1 MATHTF
7 QIDRDS
13 DPEWIIVHGVP
24 ILDEHRLL
32 VPENK
37 DEGKPA
43 RVVDI
48 NEGLLTRLAANNN
61 RIVHETGD
69 WVPLTE
75 GHTTDDGP
83 ESSQPE
89 ILGYADQFH
98 VGPLFNTNRKALLA
112 RFRISKDPDKLKK
125 AANLPRRSVELWLDR
140 EEVNPISLLG
150 ATAPERNLGLLRLH
164 RQRMFQV
171 GQLLQSHNTYR
182 DASGKLRFRQGRQ
195 AIRFNHDETT
205 MQPAPVLPGGSP
217 NVQGGADIP
226 GTAPAQVDPALVQ
239 AVVSALQQTDV
250 WQQMTA
256 GIQQMNQTM
265 QMLAPL
271 LGGMGAGQPGMGAD
285 PMAQPGAGA
294 ATGGGM
300 GDPLAALMAQL
311 TGGSDM
317 GDGTPGA
324 EQPEEE
330 KRAGD
335 QVKLQAQP
343 GQMGIPGPAGMLL
356 PQLVQPQPTTSDRTI
371 LPPTRMQMSNHTQH
385 CKPGES
391 LEQAIIRLASER
403 DEAIRFSR
411 QAQVSVELA
420 ALQQEGLVLDP
431 AEELPELIGL
441 DDNARMVRY
450 QRMRVRYQKRTQ
462 PTQQLPQ
469 QPQLPQLN
477 SPVGVHTPTIADQA
491 TTQQQTTQGDK
502 PMTREERDAVL
513 DFTEQLRVEHER
525 QGKPFT
531 PPLATEVL
539 RYLRSGAVTRLSR
552 NGTPERVF

>member
-1 MATHTF
+1 
-7 QIDRDS
+7 
-13 DPEWIIVHGVP
+13 
-24 ILDEHRLL
+24 
-32 VPENK
+32 
-37 DEGKPA
+37 
-43 RVVDI
+43 
-48 NEGLLTRLAANNN
+48 
-61 RIVHETGD
+61 
-69 WVPLTE
+69 
-75 GHTTDDGP
+75 
-83 ESSQPE
+83 
-89 ILGYADQFH
+89 
-98 VGPLFNTNRKALLA
+98 
-112 RFRISKDPDKLKK
+112 
-125 AANLPRRSVELWLDR
+125 
-140 EEVNPISLLG
+140 
-150 ATAPERNLGLLRLH
+150 
-164 RQRMFQV
+164 
-171 GQLLQSHNTYR
+171 
-182 DASGKLRFRQGRQ
+182 
-195 AIRFNHDETT
+195 
-205 MQPAPVLPGGSP
+205 
-217 NVQGGADIP
+217 
-226 GTAPAQVDPALVQ
+226 
-239 AVVSALQQTDV
+239 
-250 WQQMTA
+250 
-256 GIQQMNQTM
+256 
-265 QMLAPL
+265 
-271 LGGMGAGQPGMGAD
+271 
-285 PMAQPGAGA
+285 
-294 ATGGGM
+294 
-300 GDPLAALMAQL
+300 
-311 TGGSDM
+311 
-317 GDGTPGA
+317 
-324 EQPEEE
+324 
-330 KRAGD
+330 
-335 QVKLQAQP
+335 
-343 GQMGIPGPAGMLL
+343 
-356 PQLVQPQPTTSDRTI
+356 
-371 LPPTRMQMSNHTQH
+371 MSNHTQH

>member
-7 QIDRDS
+7 KIDRES

-32 VPENK
+32 VPEDK
-37 DEGKPA
+37 EAGKPA

-83 ESSQPE
+83 EASQPE

-98 VGPLFNTNRKALLA
+98 VGPLFETNRKALLA

-150 ATAPERNLGLLRLH
+150 ATAPERNLGLLRL
-164 RQRMFQV
+164 QRMFQV

-182 DASGKLRFRQGRQ
+182 ASDGKLRFRQGRHVV
-195 AIRFNHDETT
+195 RFNHDETT
-205 MQPAPVLPGGSP
+205 MQPAPVLPGGMP

-226 GTAPAQVDPALVQ
+226 GTAPAQVDPATVQ
-239 AVVSALQQTDV
+239 AVVAALQQTDV

-256 GIQQMNQTM
+256 GLQQMNATM
-265 QMLAPL
+265 QQLAPL
-271 LGGMGAGQPGMGAD
+271 LGMVGGGQPGTGAQPMG
-285 PMAQPGAGA
+285 QPGAGD
-294 ATGGGM
+294 ATGGGV

-311 TGGSDM
+311 AGGGDVQGGS
-317 GDGTPGA
+317 PG
-324 EQPEEE
+324 EQPTEE
-330 KRAGD
+330 KRAGE

-343 GQMGIPGPAGMLL
+343 GQMGIPGPAGMML

-477 SPVGVHTPTIADQA
+477 SPVGVHTPTAADMA
-491 TTQQQTTQGDK
+491 TTQQQNAGEK
-502 PMTREERDAVL
+502 PMSREERDAVL

-525 QGKPFT
+525 QGRPFT
-531 PPLATEVL
+531 PPLAAEVL
-539 RYLRSGAVTRLSR
+539 RYLRAGAVTRLSR
-552 NGTPERVF
+552 NGTPERVY